1 MKCPTCNGRKY
12 IELDKVGLL
21 VTGCPDCKGTGEVE
35 MEVTPISQ
43 DAFDAIEQIAA
54 NPPTVEDLEALFDP
68 FGGFAVGTNLSEGIN
83 ADSPSGTNGSNKSD
97 DPLIGSTNTGKPKRA
112 RKSKAGSKVRG

>member
-21 VTGCPDCKGTGEVE
+21 VTSCPDCKGTGEVE
-35 MEVTPISQ
+35 TEATPIPQ
-43 DAFDAIEQIAA
+43 DAFDALAQIAS
-54 NPPTVEDLEALFDP
+54 NPPTVEDLESLFYP
-68 FGGFAVGTNLSEGIN
+68 FGGFAVGVNLIKDIKADDSIN
-83 ADSPSGTNGSNKSD
+83 GNRQTDSPIGSADS
-97 DPLIGSTNTGKPKRA
+97 GKPKRT